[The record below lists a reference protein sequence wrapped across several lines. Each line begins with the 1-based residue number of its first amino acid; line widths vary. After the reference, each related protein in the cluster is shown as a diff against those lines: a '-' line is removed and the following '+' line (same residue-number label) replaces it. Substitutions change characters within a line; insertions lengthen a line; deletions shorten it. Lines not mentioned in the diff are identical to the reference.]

1 MKDKLAD
8 MRQEYDKDV
17 LHRDQLDTDPLVQF
31 EKWFEEVTEEHKED
45 PHAFTLATAD
55 AKGKPSSRIVLLK
68 GIEEEKFVFYTNYD
82 SKKGRD
88 MAENPYVSAT
98 FFWPALQR
106 QVRIE
111 GTVAKVSAEMSD
123 SYFHSRPEGSR
134 LGAWASPQSDEL
146 ESREVLEN
154 RWKNLSERFSDGEI
168 PRPDNWG
175 GYAINPTRIEFW
187 QGRPSRLHDRF
198 SYSKD
203 NGSWKIARLAP

>member
-1 MKDKLAD
+1 MKENLAD

-17 LHRDQLDTDPLVQF
+17 LHRNQLDADPFVQF

-55 AKGKPSSRIVLLK
+55 AEGKPSSRIVLLK
-68 GIEEEKFVFYTNYD
+68 GIEEQKFVFYTNYD

-111 GTVAKVSAEMSD
+111 GAVEKVSAEMSD

-146 ESREVLEN
+146 ESREVLET
-154 RWKNLSERFSDGEI
+154 RWKEFSERFSEGKI
-168 PRPDNWG
+168 PRPENWG

-198 SYSKD
+198 SYSIE
-203 NGSWKIARLAP
+203 NESWKIARLAP

>member
-17 LHRDQLDTDPLVQF
+17 LHRDQLDSNPIIQF
-31 EKWFEEVTEEHKED
+31 EKWFDEVTEQHKED

-55 AKGKPSSRIVLLK
+55 ASGKPSSRIVLLK
-68 GIEEEKFVFYTNYD
+68 GIEEEQFIFYTNYD

-88 MAENPYVSAT
+88 MAENPNVSAT

-111 GTVAKVSAEMSD
+111 GTVEKVSPEISD
-123 SYFHSRPEGSR
+123 AYFHSRPEGSR
-134 LGAWASPQSDEL
+134 LGAWASPQSEEL
-146 ESREVLEN
+146 ESRDILEN
-154 RWKNLSERFSDGEI
+154 SWKELSERFAGGAI
-168 PRPDNWG
+168 PRPENWG
-175 GYAINPTRIEFW
+175 GYAIKPQRIEFW

-198 SYSKD
+198 SYTVEDGK
-203 NGSWKIARLAP
+203 WRIARLAP